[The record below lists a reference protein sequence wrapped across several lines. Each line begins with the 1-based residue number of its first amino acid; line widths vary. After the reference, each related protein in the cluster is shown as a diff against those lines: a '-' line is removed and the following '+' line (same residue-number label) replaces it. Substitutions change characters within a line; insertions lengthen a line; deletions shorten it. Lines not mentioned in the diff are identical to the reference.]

1 MQLIMKLSEKELD
14 LMASD
19 LLIYHEHFLIFE
31 KKIKF
36 PKNTSFDKKLRL
48 LKLLKDLFIKDG
60 YENAFDT
67 ELKVI
72 PPVTSR
78 PPSSTVSISVPSTC
92 FVESINLFRTSSS
105 SPKVYFIE

>member
-1 MQLIMKLSEKELD
+1 MKLTNQELD

-48 LKLLKDLFIKDG
+48 FNSI
-60 YENAFDT
+60 YQT
-67 ELKVI
+67 CKV
-72 PPVTSR
+72 R
-78 PPSSTVSISVPSTC
+78 
-92 FVESINLFRTSSS
+92 
-105 SPKVYFIE
+105 

>member
-48 LKLLKDLFIKDG
+48 FNSI
-60 YENAFDT
+60 YHT
-67 ELKVI
+67 CKVI
-72 PPVTSR
+72 KTNNKQTKNQNEKQKPFKLS
-78 PPSSTVSISVPSTC
+78 
-92 FVESINLFRTSSS
+92 
-105 SPKVYFIE
+105 KG